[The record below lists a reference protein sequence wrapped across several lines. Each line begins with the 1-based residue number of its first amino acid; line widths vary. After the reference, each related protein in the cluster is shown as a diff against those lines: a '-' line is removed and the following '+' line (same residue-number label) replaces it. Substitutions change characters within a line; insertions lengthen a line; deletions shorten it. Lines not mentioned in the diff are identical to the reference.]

1 MDTAGER
8 ASHWVSLTPLH
19 LELGSHDDYRP
30 GGLVDSPG
38 ASGRTQNLQAQA
50 QLSGTKQ
57 RRCMGANQH
66 WPLEVSA
73 MQRQRGRG
81 PATCNASLQLAGQKP
96 CLHRLA
102 IPAAAQVGHKH
113 ASGRSTLH
121 PLPSTSCRRHPRA
134 VHGCDLHGRCSMLRL
149 GRWCAPHANTDL
161 AHLHG
166 MAGAMCTPDT
176 DRAGE
181 SR

>member
-8 ASHWVSLTPLH
+8 ASHWVSLTHLH

-38 ASGRTQNLQAQA
+38 ASGRTQNLQAQP

-66 WPLEVSA
+66 GPLEVSA
-73 MQRQRGRG
+73 TQRQEDEGL
-81 PATCNASLQLAGQKP
+81 PHAMHPFKLAGQKP

-102 IPAAAQVGHKH
+102 IPAAAQVGHQH
-113 ASGRSTLH
+113 ASGRSTMH
-121 PLPSTSCRRHPRA
+121 PLPSTSCRGTQEQLMGA
-134 VHGCDLHGRCSMLRL
+134 SC
-149 GRWCAPHANTDL
+149 
-161 AHLHG
+161 
-166 MAGAMCTPDT
+166 MAGAACSAQVDGVRLMQTLI
-176 DRAGE
+176 
-181 SR
+181 